1 MNSSKS
7 FALLPGMGSKVP
19 RRRHSPPRH
28 PPPPLLR
35 DAARFHLPL
44 VSLAGPWVRI
54 FRFAA
59 GRSPLYFGSARSYRF
74 DDPLGRFGVL
84 YAAEHL
90 AGAFIETFGRA
101 VGQHLIAVR
110 DLQERHLAS
119 VRARRPLQFVDLRG
133 RHLAALGATGE
144 LTAGRDYVRSQRW
157 SRWFYGHPQRPD
169 GLLYPCRHDPEQS
182 AVAIFDRTQAELEA
196 LDSGELLRDALLPEL
211 AEVLN
216 GYGFGLDSL

>member
-1 MNSSKS
+1 
-7 FALLPGMGSKVP
+7 VP
-19 RRRHSPPRH
+19 RRRRSPPRH

-35 DAARFHLPL
+35 DAARYPLPL

-59 GRSPLYFGSARSYRF
+59 GRSPLYFGSASTYRF
-74 DDPLGRFGVL
+74 DDPFGRFGVL
-84 YAAEHL
+84 YAADHL

-101 VGQHLIAVR
+101 VGQHLIAVG
-110 DLQERHLAS
+110 DLRERHLAS
-119 VRARRPLQFVDLRG
+119 VRASRPLQLVDLRG

-157 SRWFYGHPQRPD
+157 SRWFYRHPQRPD
-169 GLLYPCRHDPEQS
+169 GLLYPCRHDPEQR
-182 AVAIFDRTQAELEA
+182 AVALFDRTQGDLEG

-211 AEVLN
+211 ADVL
-216 GYGFGLDSL
+216 GRYGFGLDNL

>member
-1 MNSSKS
+1 M
-7 FALLPGMGSKVP
+7 P
-19 RRRHSPPRH
+19 RRRRSPPRH

-35 DAARFHLPL
+35 DAARYQLPL

-54 FRFAA
+54 FRFAP
-59 GRSPLYFGSARSYRF
+59 GRSPIYFGSARTYRF
-74 DDPLGRFGVL
+74 DDPLGRFGML

-101 VGQHLIAVR
+101 VGHHLIAVP

-119 VRARRPLQFVDLRG
+119 VHATKPLQLVDLRG

-157 SRWFYGHPQRPD
+157 SRWFYSHPQRPD
-169 GLLYPCRHDPEQS
+169 GLLYPMP
-182 AVAIFDRTQAELEA
+182 
-196 LDSGELLRDALLPEL
+196 P
-211 AEVLN
+211 
-216 GYGFGLDSL
+216 